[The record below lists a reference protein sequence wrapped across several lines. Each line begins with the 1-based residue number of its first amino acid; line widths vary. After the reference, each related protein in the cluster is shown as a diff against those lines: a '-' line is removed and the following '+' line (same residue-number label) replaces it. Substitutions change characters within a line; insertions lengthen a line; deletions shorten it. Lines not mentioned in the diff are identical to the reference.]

1 MNKPYCGDNDEE
13 AREDLKVDKR
23 DKYSEEFYYKILNKN
38 RYILLY
44 DEINNMSAEMV
55 CAKLRA
61 MNYLDKN
68 IPITTSLVNA
78 LKDMDKPKNPISIR
92 YHVLNN
98 CWCVFSKDKL
108 MSLRTKVQ
116 CLKYIMGLQE
126 KRIYPHYTFF
136 MGEIVDENVMSKEL
150 HGFFKREGV
159 TL

>member
-1 MNKPYCGDNDEE
+1 MSDRRSQKCDICKRRSDSLFV
-13 AREDLKVDKR
+13 DLVTADRNNLRKTLSMCQNCFR
-23 DKYSEEFYYKILNKN
+23 FLPSALQRIILS
-38 RYILLY
+38 ITP
-44 DEINNMSAEMV
+44 
-55 CAKLRA
+55 
-61 MNYLDKN
+61 DKN